1 MSPLTHTLS
10 ELQQRADFALAF
22 RVRQPQPAQ
31 PKALLV
37 LLHGVGG
44 TESNLLELAAGV
56 GPDTLVVLPRGPL
69 TLGPGQFAW
78 FRVAFTASGP
88 RIDAGEAEQSRHDL
102 IRFVAQLQTAYGVAP
117 QQTVMAGFSQGGI
130 LSASVALSAPESV
143 AGFGIL
149 SGRILP
155 ELEPHLAAPARLAA
169 LQGFVGHGAFDSKLP
184 VMWAERSEAL
194 LSRLGVA
201 HQARRYPID
210 HSISAAM
217 QADFVQWLNGVLATA
232 GQTTPR

>member
-1 MSPLTHTLS
+1 MSQATHTLS
-10 ELQQRADFALAF
+10 ELQQRADFALAY

-44 TESNLLELAAGV
+44 AESNLLELAAGV
-56 GPDTLVVLPRGPL
+56 DTDTLVLLPRGPL

-88 RIDAGEAEQSRHDL
+88 RIDAQEAEQSRLDL
-102 IRFVAQLQTAYGVAP
+102 IRFVAQVQAAYGIAS
-117 QQTVMAGFSQGGI
+117 QQTVIAGFSQGGI
-130 LSASVALSAPESV
+130 LSASVALTSPESV

-169 LQGFVGHGAFDSKLP
+169 LQGFIGHGEHDSKLP
-184 VMWAERSEAL
+184 VMWAQRSEAL
-194 LSRLGVA
+194 LAQLGVT
-201 HQARRYPID
+201 HDARRYPID
-210 HSISAAM
+210 HGISAAM
-217 QADFVQWLNGVLATA
+217 QADFVQWLGGVLSATDQA
-232 GQTTPR
+232 TPR

>member
-1 MSPLTHTLS
+1 MHPMTHSLS
-10 ELQQRADFALAF
+10 ELQQRADFALAY
-22 RVRQPQPAQ
+22 RVRQPQPAR

-44 TESNLLELAAGV
+44 DESNLLALAAGV
-56 GPDTLVVLPRGPL
+56 DPDTLVLLPRGPL

-78 FRVAFTASGP
+78 FRVAFTATGP
-88 RIDAGEAEQSRHDL
+88 RIDAGEAEQSRLDL
-102 IRFVAQLQTAYGVAP
+102 IRFVAQVQAAYGIAP

-130 LSASVALSAPESV
+130 LSASVALTSPESV
-143 AGFGIL
+143 AGFGVL

-169 LQGFVGHGAFDSKLP
+169 LQGFIGHGEFDSKLP
-184 VMWAERSEAL
+184 VMWAQRSEAL
-194 LSRLGVA
+194 LAQLGVA
-201 HQARRYPID
+201 FEARRYPID

-217 QADFVQWLNGVLATA
+217 QADFVQWLGGVFKA
-232 GQTTPR
+232 Q

>member
-1 MSPLTHTLS
+1 MSQATHTLS
-10 ELQQRADFALAF
+10 ELQQRADFALAY

-44 TESNLLELAAGV
+44 AESNLLELAAGV
-56 GPDTLVVLPRGPL
+56 DTDTLVLLPRGPL

-88 RIDAGEAEQSRHDL
+88 RIDAQEAEQSRLDL
-102 IRFVAQLQTAYGVAP
+102 IRFVAQVQAAYGIAP
-117 QQTVMAGFSQGGI
+117 QQTVIAGFSQGGI
-130 LSASVALSAPESV
+130 LSASVALTSPESV

-169 LQGFVGHGAFDSKLP
+169 LQGFIGHGEHDSKLP
-184 VMWAERSEAL
+184 VMWAQRSEAL
-194 LSRLGVA
+194 LAQLGVTYD
-201 HQARRYPID
+201 ARRYPID
-210 HSISAAM
+210 HGISAAM
-217 QADFVQWLNGVLATA
+217 QADFVQWLAGVLRA
-232 GQTTPR
+232 R

>member
-1 MSPLTHTLS
+1 MSQATHTLS
-10 ELQQRADFALAF
+10 ELQQRVDFALAF
-22 RVRQPQPAQ
+22 RVRRPQPAQ

-44 TESNLLELAAGV
+44 AESNLLELAAGV

-78 FRVAFTASGP
+78 FRVAFTANGP
-88 RIDAGEAEQSRHDL
+88 RIDAQEAEHSRLDL
-102 IRFVAQLQTAYGVAP
+102 IRFVAQVQAAYGIAP
-117 QQTVMAGFSQGGI
+117 QQTVIAGFSQGGI
-130 LSASVALSAPESV
+130 LSASVALTSPESV

-169 LQGFVGHGAFDSKLP
+169 LQGFIGHGEHDSKLP
-184 VMWAERSEAL
+184 VMWADRSEAL
-194 LSRLGVA
+194 LAQLGVA

-217 QADFVQWLNGVLATA
+217 QADFVQWLTGVLAAA